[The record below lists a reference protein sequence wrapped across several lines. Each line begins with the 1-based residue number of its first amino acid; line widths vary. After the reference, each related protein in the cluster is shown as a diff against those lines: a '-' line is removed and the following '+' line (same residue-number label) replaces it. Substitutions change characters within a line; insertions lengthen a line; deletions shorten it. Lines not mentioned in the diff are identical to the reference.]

1 VYSGAGLLLYMSNQ
15 VADDLNYERYELGNH
30 SSKIAF
36 PQYDEFIS
44 NSQSLIF
51 TVEYLNKIAELY
63 NYDLSVIEKFIL
75 ITTDPKLVDDD
86 PDGADDGHLPSF
98 RHE

>member
-1 VYSGAGLLLYMSNQ
+1 M
-15 VADDLNYERYELGNH
+15 
-30 SSKIAF
+30 
-36 PQYDEFIS
+36 
-44 NSQSLIF
+44 
-51 TVEYLNKIAELY
+51 VEYLNKIAELY